1 VWGGKSN
8 QLVNPPSTILQPPGI
23 NPQLKKRKIMSTYF
37 TLAGADLIA
46 AENLPAARVVTW
58 DTGELALA
66 ADETEVPVG
75 ITMDKADEGDS
86 LSVYAL
92 GSGILVESTG
102 AISQGALVMV
112 ADDGSGKVKAA
123 TGYSGMW
130 TVGTAVRAAAGGF
143 VRIILNPQYHA
154 VDAT

>member
-1 VWGGKSN
+1 
-8 QLVNPPSTILQPPGI
+8 
-23 NPQLKKRKIMSTYF
+23 MSTF
-37 TLAGADLIA
+37 ITLAGADLIA
-46 AENLPAARVVTW
+46 AEALPAGRVVTW
-58 DTGELALA
+58 DSGELALA

-75 ITMDKADEGDS
+75 ITMENTDEGDA
-86 LSVYAL
+86 LSCYAL

-130 TVGTAVRAAAGGF
+130 TCGIAERAAAGGF
-143 VRIILNPQYHA
+143 VRIRFMPQYHA